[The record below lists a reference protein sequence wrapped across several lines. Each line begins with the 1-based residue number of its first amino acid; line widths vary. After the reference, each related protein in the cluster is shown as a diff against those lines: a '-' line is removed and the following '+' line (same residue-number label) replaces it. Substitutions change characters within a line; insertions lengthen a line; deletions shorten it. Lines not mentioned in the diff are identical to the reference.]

1 MTGVDGLNN
10 MDELDDF
17 LDGEATGA
25 PVAEEPQT
33 VEETPSD
40 DGNVTVQANRDDK
53 GRFAPKGDTQED
65 APPASDEKAK
75 GLEAGISAERKK
87 RQEAEQRYADLERQI
102 AELREAS
109 KPQETEQPAPSLWE
123 DENAWQQHFGS
134 QVVGTA
140 VQQATLNAKLDMSE
154 MMARQAHEDF
164 DAMKERFVK
173 MMQENPA
180 LQQQAMSD
188 PHPWNRAYQIA
199 KNASTME
206 ELGATDLDTLKAE
219 IRKQIEAEQAEQQQQ
234 AAKPVIPQS
243 LAGEQSARGGN
254 PGASS
259 ANLSFEEIIGG

>member
-1 MTGVDGLNN
+1 MEE
-10 MDELDDF
+10 MDEF
-17 LDGEATGA
+17 LEGEAAAA
-25 PVAEEPQT
+25 PVAQEPQA
-33 VEETPSD
+33 EERPSE
-40 DGNVTVQANRDDK
+40 GENVTVEANRDEQ
-53 GRFAPKGDTQED
+53 GRFAPKGDRQED

-109 KPQETEQPAPSLWE
+109 KPKEPEQPAPSLWE
-123 DENAWQQHFGS
+123 DENAWQQHFGG
-134 QVVGTA
+134 QVVNTA

-164 DAMKERFVK
+164 DTMKERFVK

-180 LQQQAMSD
+180 LQQQAMND

-199 KNASTME
+199 KNAATME
-206 ELGATDLDTLKAE
+206 ELGATDLETLKAQLRE
-219 IRKQIEAEQAEQQQQ
+219 QLKAEQEQQQE

-243 LAGEQSARGGN
+243 LAGEQSARG
-254 PGASS
+254 SS
-259 ANLSFEEIIGG
+259 TAPDNGPPSLDSILKG

>member
-1 MTGVDGLNN
+1 MEE
-10 MDELDDF
+10 MDEF
-17 LDGEATGA
+17 LEGEATAA
-25 PVAEEPQT
+25 PVAQEPQ
-33 VEETPSD
+33 VEERPSE
-40 DGNVTVQANRDDK
+40 GENVTVEANRDEQ

-109 KPQETEQPAPSLWE
+109 KPKEPEQPAPSLWE
-123 DENAWQQHFGS
+123 DENAWQQHFGG
-134 QVVGTA
+134 QVVNTA

-164 DAMKERFVK
+164 DTMKERFVK

-180 LQQQAMSD
+180 LQQQAMND

-199 KNASTME
+199 KNAATME
-206 ELGATDLDTLKAE
+206 ELGATDLETLKAQLRE
-219 IRKQIEAEQAEQQQQ
+219 QLKAEQEQQQE

-243 LAGEQSARGGN
+243 LAGEQSARG
-254 PGASS
+254 SS
-259 ANLSFEEIIGG
+259 TAPDNGPPSLDSILKG